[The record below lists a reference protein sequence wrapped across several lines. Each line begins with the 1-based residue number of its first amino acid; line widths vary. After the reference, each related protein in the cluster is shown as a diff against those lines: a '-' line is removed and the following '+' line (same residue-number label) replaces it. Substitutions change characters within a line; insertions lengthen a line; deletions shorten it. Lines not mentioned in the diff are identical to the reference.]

1 MLGTDNLIPVTDG
14 QYLWVDSSQGASGHG
29 DYDQPFT
36 TLAAAY
42 AACVTAQSDV
52 IIMKVGHAETISTNA
67 ALTFSKSG
75 VSVVGLGNG
84 ALRPTITL
92 TGTSAAVTITVSG
105 ANQLFRNFIVST
117 GRDELVAAWTVQ
129 AAGCTIDG
137 VDWVEA
143 SASYQAITYIT
154 TTTAGDQLTV
164 TNCMIVQVTAPAGNG
179 MCITLTGADDAKI
192 MNNLI
197 WWATTNNAASG
208 AIGGLTTA
216 SLRTT
221 ITGNRIM
228 TRSGASVVS
237 LKPLASTTGIWAY
250 NYAGNANAVASNVG
264 VTGLGFFENYVSN
277 AGTTSGILD
286 PAAGA

>member
-1 MLGTDNLIPVTDG
+1 
-14 QYLWVDSSQGASGHG
+14 
-29 DYDQPFT
+29 
-36 TLAAAY
+36 
-42 AACVTAQSDV
+42 
-52 IIMKVGHAETISTNA
+52 MKCGHAETIATNT
-67 ALTFSKSG
+67 ALTFNKSG
-75 VSVVGLGNG
+75 VSIVGLGNG
-84 ALRPTITL
+84 SARPTITL
-92 TGTSAAVTITVSG
+92 TGSSAAVTIAVSG

-117 GRDELVAAWTVQ
+117 GRDELVAAWTISGS
-129 AAGCTIDG
+129 GCTIDG

-154 TTTAGDQLTV
+154 TTATGDQLTV
-164 TNCMIVQVTAPAGNG
+164 ANCMIVQVTAPAGNG
-179 MCITLTGADDAKI
+179 MCITLTGADDCRI

-197 WWATTNNAASG
+197 WWATTNNAGSG

-221 ITGNRIM
+221 VTGNRIM

-237 LKPLASTTGIWAY
+237 LKPLAATTGIWAY
-250 NYAGNANAVASNVG
+250 NYAGNANAAASNVG